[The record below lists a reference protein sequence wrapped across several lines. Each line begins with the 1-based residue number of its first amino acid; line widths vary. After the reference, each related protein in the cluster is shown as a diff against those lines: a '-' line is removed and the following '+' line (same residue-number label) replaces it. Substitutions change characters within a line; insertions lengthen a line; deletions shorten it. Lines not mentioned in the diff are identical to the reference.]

1 MWCCWGSVLTGEHI
15 RWTNFKLNIDNY
27 AILNGYAPNLD
38 DYAFVIFN
46 GLMKFTLSNSNRMNW
61 NNILNSIFDFLIQ
74 PLNNLISV
82 ILCFCLLYKPWLTQ
96 IQTDIRPFHT
106 QNSYKICL
114 NMKFRKWITFNNIPN
129 PTATYSI
136 RLVFPNRVRSVVF
149 VQCFRALNQLLYISS
164 HLMFLCNLSLAI
176 LPILSLYIF
185 SIHVF
190 RHISLC
196 TMLTMFVCY
205 LDEKRFA
212 NFSPF
217 YIH

>member
-1 MWCCWGSVLTGEHI
+1 MTMWCCWGSVLAGEHI
-15 RWTNFKLNIDNY
+15 CWTNFKLNIDNY

-46 GLMKFTLSNSNRMNW
+46 GLMKFTLWNSNRMNW

-114 NMKFRKWITFNNIPN
+114 NMKFSKMNNIQQHPQSN
-129 PTATYSI
+129 SNIFYPAGLSQPSPKCS
-136 RLVFPNRVRSVVF
+136 FCS
-149 VQCFRALNQLLYISS
+149 
-164 HLMFLCNLSLAI
+164 MF
-176 LPILSLYIF
+176 
-185 SIHVF
+185 
-190 RHISLC
+190 
-196 TMLTMFVCY
+196 
-205 LDEKRFA
+205 
-212 NFSPF
+212 
-217 YIH
+217 